1 MVKVIV
7 QCYPVLPTADEAE
20 RIARR
25 PIGRDAGL
33 YQKVLR
39 DWVEII
45 EAADRLGL
53 WGATAIEHHFHS
65 EGYEVSPSPGVL
77 NAFWAAKTK
86 RLRVG
91 QLGYVMTA
99 HNPVRVAEETAVLD
113 HLTEGRCFV
122 GFSRGFQSRWTD
134 FMGQHTGAVATLSDG
149 GEADR
154 RNREIF
160 EEAVEIVLKAW
171 TEDSIEHTSPRWQI
185 PYPHDTGVQG
195 WPMAP
200 WTAKMG
206 APGEIGADG
215 NVHRVAVV
223 PSPYTK
229 PHPPVFV
236 ASNASRETVE
246 YAGSHGFIPAYFSK
260 MDRVANFGPDYV
272 RAAAAAG
279 HHFVPGQNQAI
290 VRMPRIAATREQAV
304 ADLIAFDAPI
314 FKHFYRCFLPAAAAA
329 KGSAGADTP
338 LEELVA
344 PMRASGL
351 FLAGTAAD
359 IRDEMVAQWRHLP
372 AEYAILI
379 FHFAQQPKDSVI
391 ATLET
396 FMREVKPALDEL
408 TTWPG
413 AND

>member
-39 DWVEII
+39 DWIEII

-149 GEADR
+149 AA
-154 RNREIF
+154 F
-160 EEAVEIVLKAW
+160 ASAAL
-171 TEDSIEHTSPRWQI
+171 
-185 PYPHDTGVQG
+185 GV
-195 WPMAP
+195 
-200 WTAKMG
+200 
-206 APGEIGADG
+206 
-215 NVHRVAVV
+215 VV
-223 PSPYTK
+223 G
-229 PHPPVFV
+229 VGLLL
-236 ASNASRETVE
+236 
-246 YAGSHGFIPAYFSK
+246 YAGRRPAST
-260 MDRVANFGPDYV
+260 
-272 RAAAAAG
+272 RAG
-279 HHFVPGQNQAI
+279 ENP
-290 VRMPRIAATREQAV
+290 
-304 ADLIAFDAPI
+304 
-314 FKHFYRCFLPAAAAA
+314 
-329 KGSAGADTP
+329 GSAKRP
-338 LEELVA
+338 
-344 PMRASGL
+344 
-351 FLAGTAAD
+351 
-359 IRDEMVAQWRHLP
+359 
-372 AEYAILI
+372 
-379 FHFAQQPKDSVI
+379 
-391 ATLET
+391 
-396 FMREVKPALDEL
+396 
-408 TTWPG
+408 
-413 AND
+413 